1 MILNNT
7 LIALRQQM
15 DHSNHNMVN
24 MLSQQITIVLNP
36 SVQMTNDSF
45 QLLDEQ
51 VIRIGDDKAI
61 PQV

>member
-51 VIRIGDDKAI
+51 MIRIGDDKAI

>member
-7 LIALRQQM
+7 LIALRLQM

-51 VIRIGDDKAI
+51 MIRIGDDKAI

>member
-1 MILNNT
+1 MS
-7 LIALRQQM
+7 
-15 DHSNHNMVN
+15 D
-24 MLSQQITIVLNP
+24 QQITIVLNP

-51 VIRIGDDKAI
+51 MIRIGDDKAI